1 MACRDSFVGG
11 TGSHMINIFLADDHA
26 IVRRGLKQ
34 IISETH
40 DMRVA
45 AEAERG
51 DDLLSKVFQKHFDL
65 VLMDLSTSG
74 TGGLE
79 ILRQLKKIRPRL
91 PVLMLSIYPEEQ
103 YVVRAL
109 KAGASGYLTKES
121 GPEELLAAIRKI
133 SKGGKYVCPS
143 LVEEIISQLDTSAGR
158 PLHTTLSNRE
168 YQVMCMF
175 ASGKNVREIAKVL
188 ALSIQ
193 TISTYRT
200 RILDKM
206 KLNGI
211 GELIRYA
218 VKHRLVE

>member
-1 MACRDSFVGG
+1 MIKIFV
-11 TGSHMINIFLADDHA
+11 ADDHA

-40 DMRVA
+40 DMLVA

-51 DDLLSKVFQKHFDL
+51 DDLLSQVFQEHFDL
-65 VLMDLSTSG
+65 VLLDISMPGTSG
-74 TGGLE
+74 LE
-79 ILRQLKKIRPRL
+79 VLKQLKRKRPRL

-103 YVVRAL
+103 YAMRAL

-121 GPEELLAAIRKI
+121 APEELIAAIRKI
-133 SKGGKYVCPS
+133 SKGGKYVSPS
-143 LVEEIISQLDTSAGR
+143 LAEKIISQLDTNEGK
-158 PLHTTLSNRE
+158 PLHAMLSNRE

-175 ASGKNVREIAKVL
+175 ASGKKVKDIADVL

-211 GELIRYA
+211 GDLIRYA

>member
-1 MACRDSFVGG
+1 MLKIFV
-11 TGSHMINIFLADDHA
+11 ADDHA
-26 IVRRGLKQ
+26 IVRRGLRQ

-45 AEAERG
+45 AEAEGG
-51 DDLLSKVFQKHFDL
+51 DDLLSRVFQEHYDL
-65 VLMDLSTSG
+65 VLLDISMPG
-74 TGGLE
+74 TNGLE
-79 ILRQLKKIRPRL
+79 VLKQLKRRRPRL

-103 YVVRAL
+103 YAMRAL

-121 GPEELLAAIRKI
+121 APEELIAAIRKI
-133 SKGGKYVCPS
+133 SKGGKYVSPD
-143 LVEEIISQLDTSAGR
+143 LAEKIIAQLDTNDGK
-158 PLHTTLSNRE
+158 PLHSTLSNRE

-175 ASGKNVREIAKVL
+175 ASGKKVKEIADVL
-188 ALSIQ
+188 SLSIQ

-211 GELIRYA
+211 GDLIRYA

>member
-1 MACRDSFVGG
+1 MIKIFV
-11 TGSHMINIFLADDHA
+11 ADDHA

-40 DMRVA
+40 DMLVA

-51 DDLLSKVFQKHFDL
+51 DDLLSKVFQEHYDL
-65 VLMDLSTSG
+65 VLLDISMPG
-74 TGGLE
+74 INGLE
-79 ILRQLKKIRPRL
+79 VLKQLKRRRPRL

-103 YVVRAL
+103 YAMRAL

-121 GPEELLAAIRKI
+121 APEELIAAIRKI
-133 SKGGKYVCPS
+133 SKGGKYVSPA
-143 LVEEIISQLDTSAGR
+143 LAEKIISQLDTNEGKPVHA
-158 PLHTTLSNRE
+158 TLSNRE

-175 ASGKNVREIAKVL
+175 ASGKKVKEIADAL

-211 GELIRYA
+211 GDLIRYA
-218 VKHRLVE
+218 VKQRLVE